1 MSGYLSMSVP
11 FLAAALAYGLSKATV
26 LATSVLAVGQDAAS
40 SAAHESTTGNLSL
53 ANTGYDTHR
62 FATLEGRQ
70 IRTSAHV
77 DTDRYTGYAPA
88 GAAMT
93 VTGDGTVVADAGQ
106 ATSRIP
112 AAGVRL
118 SESLAT
124 SHETRAAEARTLSR
138 HWSAEAGEARN
149 AAVTDATAMI
159 ERYSHDVS
167 TGTAH
172 ARGITES
179 ESSQAQALESHHEKL
194 AEIGGI
200 TKDQAA
206 VLTGQA
212 RVGGGW
218 DFIVKAGAD
227 GSVMWR
233 GQTIESEAWNRIKEY
248 DRQHG
253 VTETWSQVADAS
265 KRYSTQTGD
274 SEMASMDESLSANL
288 TRMRSFQERA
298 SLSRQESESWSEQA
312 AQVRSDAQAIGRDLG
327 QLFFAWLSERKGTDG
342 RALGAAGAMRIASP
356 QTAEDSEQLREH
368 AAAFIAEKYPA
379 PAGLDPASV
388 GGAAEY
394 EGAAGELRGAYGR
407 ETAAAYG
414 GWSAGVRD
422 RAAAAGAPRPG
433 ETGAAGIRERA
444 ETETDLIVRG
454 AARGARQTV
463 TRDVAR
469 EGRAGV
475 AAETRKPFEQHA
487 RRTCRSSATG
497 SRGSCSAPRRT
508 PLPTRRP
515 ARREE
520 TGPRTRRAGGIHRR
534 DAGPAIAG
542 GISPRASGVGAPR
555 RRACR
560 RRRRFSCSRTP
571 DRRCGGAHAA
581 GRPTSPG
588 CEGRAGAPARG
599 RKRPPRRSR
608 SSTPHRRSP
617 CRYRAWPQPPYAAPQ
632 WRSPQARSR
641 ARPMCSA
648 ASSGALPG
656 SGPVHRIFASCP
668 WPPIMPAKRGK
679 GIPGAFFRSGL
690 LRPGPCWP
698 PPRGGMARNFE
709 ASLMRGFGGST
720 LRGGQT
726 VFHSIRMW
734 GQLFQAAML
743 FAAFMT
749 VAVPAWNLWNRTTG
763 AEWYAAGMFTLAEFK
778 LTVGYAPDSGQE
790 IRFADGTEGVM
801 KIRDIV
807 ASMPAWRA
815 RERIKAEMFRS
826 AWLGAKV
833 GAGIIALFLAWFWY
847 RGVQLSRRKRIR
859 GAELVTAGEL
869 RRRMRPAHLRVL
881 DRMPGAARLRPYS
894 IAGIPYPERTETQH
908 TIVSGTTGSGKTVLI
923 ADLVSQ
929 IRARGERCVIYDKMG
944 SYTRSFFDPAR
955 DVLMNPLDA
964 RAPRWSPFLE
974 ARNPRDFDMM
984 AAALIPQQK
993 DTVDPF
999 WVTAARQLF
1008 SNGAGVFW
1016 KQGVTENKVLVDHLL
1031 KTDLTAL
1038 AKAMEGTVA
1047 QSIVDPENPKTALS
1061 VRAMLT
1067 AHLGALEFLPDEGK
1081 PFSIRDWIGKEDKD
1095 GFLFLTSRGDQ
1106 HASLRGLISTWLEIA
1121 VNAMVTLAQDDGR
1134 RIWVILDELPT
1145 LHQVPSLQPGLAES
1159 RQFGGCFVL
1168 GVQVAAALRDLY
1180 GRNGAETISGLCGTR
1195 VVLAAPDRD
1204 TAQWS
1209 ADSLGRSEVEEIA
1222 EGYSYGANT
1231 IRDGVSLT
1239 PKRELRALA
1248 LPSEIMR
1255 LPNLE
1260 GYLKFPGPFPVASIR
1275 LKYVAR
1281 GEAAARFVPREGDAA
1296 EAIAEPDDAAKAA
1309 EAPLEALPEDDG
1321 TRVPEPADDA
1331 DADRGD
1337 MATSPEYPP
1346 EPALRQ
1352 GELDLGPTGQ
1362 GREETERKPDP
1373 QAEGE
1378 HRGVPSANGTGRA
1391 PGAGDMSPSAE
1402 DADERAPVS
1411 AEERDTGGWY

>member
-1 MSGYLSMSVP
+1 
-11 FLAAALAYGLSKATV
+11 
-26 LATSVLAVGQDAAS
+26 
-40 SAAHESTTGNLSL
+40 
-53 ANTGYDTHR
+53 
-62 FATLEGRQ
+62 
-70 IRTSAHV
+70 
-77 DTDRYTGYAPA
+77 
-88 GAAMT
+88 
-93 VTGDGTVVADAGQ
+93 
-106 ATSRIP
+106 
-112 AAGVRL
+112 
-118 SESLAT
+118 
-124 SHETRAAEARTLSR
+124 
-138 HWSAEAGEARN
+138 
-149 AAVTDATAMI
+149 
-159 ERYSHDVS
+159 
-167 TGTAH
+167 
-172 ARGITES
+172 
-179 ESSQAQALESHHEKL
+179 
-194 AEIGGI
+194 
-200 TKDQAA
+200 
-206 VLTGQA
+206 
-212 RVGGGW
+212 
-218 DFIVKAGAD
+218 
-227 GSVMWR
+227 
-233 GQTIESEAWNRIKEY
+233 
-248 DRQHG
+248 
-253 VTETWSQVADAS
+253 
-265 KRYSTQTGD
+265 
-274 SEMASMDESLSANL
+274 
-288 TRMRSFQERA
+288 
-298 SLSRQESESWSEQA
+298 
-312 AQVRSDAQAIGRDLG
+312 
-327 QLFFAWLSERKGTDG
+327 
-342 RALGAAGAMRIASP
+342 
-356 QTAEDSEQLREH
+356 
-368 AAAFIAEKYPA
+368 
-379 PAGLDPASV
+379 
-388 GGAAEY
+388 
-394 EGAAGELRGAYGR
+394 
-407 ETAAAYG
+407 
-414 GWSAGVRD
+414 
-422 RAAAAGAPRPG
+422 
-433 ETGAAGIRERA
+433 
-444 ETETDLIVRG
+444 
-454 AARGARQTV
+454 
-463 TRDVAR
+463 
-469 EGRAGV
+469 
-475 AAETRKPFEQHA
+475 
-487 RRTCRSSATG
+487 
-497 SRGSCSAPRRT
+497 
-508 PLPTRRP
+508 
-515 ARREE
+515 
-520 TGPRTRRAGGIHRR
+520 
-534 DAGPAIAG
+534 
-542 GISPRASGVGAPR
+542 
-555 RRACR
+555 
-560 RRRRFSCSRTP
+560 
-571 DRRCGGAHAA
+571 
-581 GRPTSPG
+581 
-588 CEGRAGAPARG
+588 
-599 RKRPPRRSR
+599 
-608 SSTPHRRSP
+608 
-617 CRYRAWPQPPYAAPQ
+617 
-632 WRSPQARSR
+632 
-641 ARPMCSA
+641 
-648 ASSGALPG
+648 
-656 SGPVHRIFASCP
+656 
-668 WPPIMPAKRGK
+668 
-679 GIPGAFFRSGL
+679 
-690 LRPGPCWP
+690 
-698 PPRGGMARNFE
+698 
-709 ASLMRGFGGST
+709 MRGFGGST

-833 GAGIIALFLAWFWY
+833 GAGIIALFLGWFWY

-869 RRRMRPAHLRVL
+869 RRRMRPAHLRIL

-894 IAGIPYPERTETQH
+894 IAGIPYPECTETQH

-1145 LHQVPSLQPGLAES
+1145 LHQMPSLQPGLAES

-1260 GYLKFPGPFPVASIR
+1260 GYLKFPGPFPIASIR

-1281 GEAAARFVPREGDAA
+1281 PAAAERFVPRKGDGADRPDGAADATEAMEPAVAASADDNAMTIPDAEGARETGQGGAPLPWEDALEPALLQGELELLPLPAEAGGAETDNGAAADDGPKSQGRKPEAGGAAAREDETAPGPALTANGKTPVGDAGTADPATPEPGAAPVDGSPAGPEPQDPPAGGRATDGGDAA
-1296 EAIAEPDDAAKAA
+1296 D
-1309 EAPLEALPEDDG
+1309 
-1321 TRVPEPADDA
+1321 
-1331 DADRGD
+1331 
-1337 MATSPEYPP
+1337 
-1346 EPALRQ
+1346 
-1352 GELDLGPTGQ
+1352 
-1362 GREETERKPDP
+1362 
-1373 QAEGE
+1373 
-1378 HRGVPSANGTGRA
+1378 
-1391 PGAGDMSPSAE
+1391 PGAGRTPE
-1402 DADERAPVS
+1402 
-1411 AEERDTGGWY
+1411 WI